1 VHQRE
6 QQSSASYE
14 HLSAEIKKGLTV
26 PGFQHGDSVQ
36 SENWQALLVMVSR
49 EFFLRVFSLVFPNRQ
64 ASRKHFPRD
73 LYL

>member
-1 VHQRE
+1 
-6 QQSSASYE
+6 
-14 HLSAEIKKGLTV
+14 
-26 PGFQHGDSVQ
+26 VQ

-73 LYL
+73 LNL